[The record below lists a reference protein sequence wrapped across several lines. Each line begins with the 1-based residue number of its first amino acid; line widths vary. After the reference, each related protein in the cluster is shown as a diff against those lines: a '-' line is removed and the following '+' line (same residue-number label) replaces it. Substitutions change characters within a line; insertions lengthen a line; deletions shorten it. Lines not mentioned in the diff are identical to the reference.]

1 VYTISYFDEDIIHS
15 RARNQMQIDIHS
27 WELLKHERYENKPLN
42 QKLISSMLP
51 LHSGEYFGII
61 GQTLMFIAS
70 MLMPL
75 FAITGLM
82 LYLNRKRKRN
92 KNSHK

>member
-1 VYTISYFDEDIIHS
+1 
-15 RARNQMQIDIHS
+15 
-27 WELLKHERYENKPLN
+27 
-42 QKLISSMLP
+42 MLP